1 MADKLEVSFR
11 TLLTK
16 SEYNK
21 LCKLY
26 SDKPSNLQTNYYFD
40 TTRYTLKAAEV
51 VLRVRIREGNRYE
64 LALRRKKGYNKV
76 EIINEITEEQFKKF
90 LETGDIPSLEI
101 KAEIGELVKEQ
112 KIINYMSLSTFRIF
126 FPHKHGVLAIDKCE
140 YLGQI
145 DYELEFQATTRDQ
158 GKRDFVETVKEL
170 GISYKVAET
179 KIKRAY
185 NALKRL

>member
-16 SEYNK
+16 AEYQR
-21 LCKLY
+21 LCKQY
-26 SDKPSNLQTNYYFD
+26 SEKPSNLQTNYYFD
-40 TTRYTLKAAEV
+40 TARYTLKAAEV
-51 VLRVRIREGNRYE
+51 VLRVRVREGSRYE

-76 EIINEITEEQFKKF
+76 EIVNQITEDEFNKF
-90 LETGDIPSLEI
+90 LETGDIPSLEV
-101 KAEIGELVKEQ
+101 KAEIGDLIKDQ
-112 KIINYMSLSTFRIF
+112 KILNYMSLSTFRIY

-140 YLGQI
+140 YLGQT
-145 DYELEFQATTRDQ
+145 DYELEFQASTRDQ
-158 GKRDFVETVKEL
+158 GRKDFVETVKEL
-170 GISYKVAET
+170 NINYKVADT